1 MHRDEGRESDQ
12 LDRQLGYLFQK
23 LLTRSLVSCTMR
35 VTRTYV
41 LYALKKD
48 REDGSNVD
56 QSSLQRTRRASAP
69 QEPVNQQAV
78 RRDAYEDE
86 GDYDD
91 VWPTRMPSS
100 TRRYHSDVKAEIGRA
115 AADVQSSVHRELHRA
130 SRKNAVPP
138 RRTAVQSTLPPLQ
151 PNRRRSVDTE
161 EDILSPYEEEAGRE
175 ETQRQWR
182 AHWLL
187 YIGLA
192 LVVMLL
198 GWMVLSA
205 VTNWWQVTQ
214 DDWRY
219 GRPRTFQTDAVVGH
233 NDSAAQ
239 PSHFIALNLNR
250 HVEIIEFP
258 GGDATKAKVYIGP
271 VLVGPGQDLAPVT
284 LSFRD
289 VNGDGKLDMIVNVQG
304 SHFVFI
310 NANGAFRPPNAGENI
325 SQ

>member
-1 MHRDEGRESDQ
+1 M
-12 LDRQLGYLFQK
+12 
-23 LLTRSLVSCTMR
+23 
-35 VTRTYV
+35 
-41 LYALKKD
+41 
-48 REDGSNVD
+48 D
-56 QSSLQRTRRASAP
+56 QSSSQPIRRASAP

-86 GDYDD
+86 GDYDG

-100 TRRYHSDVKAEIGRA
+100 TRRYHSDVRAEIGRA
-115 AADVQSSVHRELHRA
+115 AADVQSSVHREQHSA
-130 SRKNAVPP
+130 YPGRKKAVPA
-138 RRTAVQSTLPPLQ
+138 RRAAIQSTLPPLQ
-151 PNRRRSVDTE
+151 PNRRRTVNTE
-161 EDILSPYEEEAGRE
+161 EDILSPYEQGESRE
-175 ETQRQWR
+175 GTQRQWR

-187 YIGLA
+187 YAGLA
-192 LVVMLL
+192 LIIMLL
-198 GWMVLSA
+198 GWIVLSA

-214 DDWRY
+214 DDWHY
-219 GRPRTFQTDAVVGH
+219 GRPRTFQMDAVVGH
-233 NDSAAQ
+233 DDLAAR

-271 VLVGPGQDLAPVT
+271 VLVGPGQDLAPIT
-284 LSFRD
+284 LSFKD

-310 NANGAFRPPNAGENI
+310 NANGEFRSPNPGENI